1 MEALKKNQHNW
12 NIVDFWKSVKIR
24 LAQQVVTSLIILRII
39 GLE

>member
-12 NIVDFWKSVKIR
+12 NIVDFWNSVKIR
-24 LAQQVVTSLIILRII
+24 MAQQVVTSLIILRII